1 MWCTGGLH
9 AKCCTIW
16 CTYLLLLVRAT
27 FLPFSFT
34 LLLHLLLKRDLIW
47 RSRWCDTIQSN
58 QGVTQSHMFVGIK
71 QLHGMCVIWWSLVA
85 SNQASP
91 WSTFQSN
98 WLGSIVITSSWP
110 TLVMDLIFYYI
121 LACMYWSAP
130 WAVCDVMEPG
140 RKQPG
145 SITIYIPVK
154 LNNNLSNKMDF

>member
-1 MWCTGGLH
+1 MGGLH
-9 AKCCTIW
+9 AKCCKIW
-16 CTYLLLLVRAT
+16 CTYLLLLVRAA

-34 LLLHLLLKRDLIW
+34 LLLHLVWDPLESRRTCLCATLVMDL
-47 RSRWCDTIQSN
+47 TFFN
-58 QGVTQSHMFVGIK
+58 TYMFVGIK

>member
-1 MWCTGGLH
+1 MQS
-9 AKCCTIW
+9 AVRYD
-16 CTYLLLLVRAT
+16 TYLLLLVRVAFYP
-27 FLPFSFT
+27 FLSFFYSTYSGIHWIHAHMLVCNFSDGSDFFNT
-34 LLLHLLLKRDLIW
+34 Y
-47 RSRWCDTIQSN
+47 
-58 QGVTQSHMFVGIK
+58 MFLGIK
-71 QLHGMCVIWWSLVA
+71 QLHEMRVIWWSLVT

-98 WLGSIVITSSWP
+98 WLGSIVITSLWP

-154 LNNNLSNKMDF
+154 LNNNLSNKMDV